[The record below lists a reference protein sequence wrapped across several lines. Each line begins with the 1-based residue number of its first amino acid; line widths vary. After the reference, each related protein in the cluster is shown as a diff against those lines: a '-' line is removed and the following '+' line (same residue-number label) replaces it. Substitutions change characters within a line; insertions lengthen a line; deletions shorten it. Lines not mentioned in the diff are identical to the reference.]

1 MLDDDAIARYAR
13 QIVVPGIGAAGQE
26 KLLAATVMVAGHP
39 RGAAQARLYL
49 EAAGLRVVDAPGPSV
64 DVIVLAGTASVA
76 PALRSSL
83 AAGSVR
89 VCWYEAGGDG
99 FTAGV
104 HPAAPLPCTPSA
116 AAAGDGDDAVH
127 DAAACDA
134 AGLACAIV
142 LGLAHREGPDRFEL

>member
-13 QIVVPGIGAAGQE
+13 QIVVPGIGAAGQQ

-49 EAAGLRVVDAPGPSV
+49 QAAGLRVVEAPGPSV
-64 DVIVLAGTASVA
+64 DVVVVAGTASVA

-83 AAGSVR
+83 AAGSVP

-99 FTAGV
+99 FTAGI
-104 HPAAPLPCTPSA
+104 HPAAPLPCTPST
-116 AAAGDGDDAVH
+116 GDADDAIH